1 MNFEQVYNAYFKR
14 IYSYIRARITS
25 EAQAD
30 DIACE
35 VWQKVFEK
43 QSSFDES
50 KGNIE
55 QWLFTI
61 ARNQVNSHF
70 RLYYIKNFFS
80 MTDKEEVFS
89 SKEKQPLD
97 KLDEEEELKQLNAAL
112 EALNQKERDLI
123 SLKFF
128 SSLNNREIAKITSLS
143 ESNVGT
149 IINRAIN
156 KIKTILEDL

>member
-14 IYSYIRARITS
+14 IYSYIRARVS
-25 EAQAD
+25 DEAQAD

-43 QSSFDES
+43 QSSFDEG

-97 KLDEEEELKQLNAAL
+97 KLDEEEDLKQLSAAL
-112 EALNQKERDLI
+112 AELNQKERDLI

-128 SSLNNREIAKITSLS
+128 SSLNNREIAKVTSLS

-149 IINRAIN
+149 IINRAVN

>member
-35 VWQKVFEK
+35 FWQKVFEK

-97 KLDEEEELKQLNAAL
+97 KLDEEEDLKQLNAAL

>member
-14 IYSYIRARITS
+14 IYSYIRARIS
-25 EAQAD
+25 DEAQAD
-30 DIACE
+30 DVACE

-43 QSSFDES
+43 QSSFDED

-97 KLDEEEELKQLNAAL
+97 KLDEEEDLKQLSAAL
-112 EALNQKERDLI
+112 AVLNQRERDLI

-149 IINRAIN
+149 IINRAVN
-156 KIKTILEDL
+156 KIKSILEDL

>member
-14 IYSYIRARITS
+14 IYSYIRARIS
-25 EAQAD
+25 DEAQAD
-30 DIACE
+30 DVACE

-43 QSSFDES
+43 QSSFDED

-97 KLDEEEELKQLNAAL
+97 KLDEEEDLKQLSAAL
-112 EALNQKERDLI
+112 AVLNQRERDLI

-128 SSLNNREIAKITSLS
+128 SSLNNREIAKVTSLS

-149 IINRAIN
+149 IINRAVN
-156 KIKTILEDL
+156 KIKSILEDL

>member
-1 MNFEQVYNAYFKR
+1 M
-14 IYSYIRARITS
+14 
-25 EAQAD
+25 
-30 DIACE
+30 
-35 VWQKVFEK
+35 FEK

-97 KLDEEEELKQLNAAL
+97 KLDEAEELKQLNAAL
-112 EALNQKERDLI
+112 EALNKKERDLI

-149 IINRAIN
+149 IINRAVN

>member
-14 IYSYIRARITS
+14 IYSYIRARITD

-30 DIACE
+30 DIACN

-97 KLDEEEELKQLNAAL
+97 KLGEEEDLKQLSAAL
-112 EALNQKERDLI
+112 AALNQKERDLI

-149 IINRAIN
+149 IINRAVN

>member
-14 IYSYIRARITS
+14 IYSYIRARIAS

-30 DIACE
+30 DVACE

-70 RLYYIKNFFS
+70 RLYYIKNIFS

-97 KLDEEEELKQLNAAL
+97 KLDEEENIKQLNAAL
-112 EALNQKERDLI
+112 AALNKKERDLI

-128 SSLNNREIAKITSLS
+128 SSLNNREIAKITTLS

-149 IINRAIN
+149 IINRAVN

>member
-14 IYSYIRARITS
+14 IYAYIRARITD

-30 DIACE
+30 DIACD

-43 QSSFDES
+43 QSSFDED

-97 KLDEEEELKQLNAAL
+97 KLDEEEDLKQLSAAL
-112 EALNQKERDLI
+112 EVLNQKERDLI

-128 SSLNNREIAKITSLS
+128 SSLNNREIAKVTSLS

-149 IINRAIN
+149 IINRAVN
-156 KIKTILEDL
+156 KIKSILEDL

>member
-14 IYSYIRARITS
+14 VYSYIRARITS
-25 EAQAD
+25 ETQAD

-97 KLDEEEELKQLNAAL
+97 KLDEAEELKQLSAAL

-149 IINRAIN
+149 IINRAVN

>member
-14 IYSYIRARITS
+14 IYSYIRARIS
-25 EAQAD
+25 DEAQAD
-30 DIACE
+30 DVACE

-43 QSSFDES
+43 QSSFDED

-97 KLDEEEELKQLNAAL
+97 KLDEEEDLKQLSAAL
-112 EALNQKERDLI
+112 AVLNQRERDLI

-128 SSLNNREIAKITSLS
+128 SSLNNREIAKVTSLS

-149 IINRAIN
+149 IINRAVN

>member
-14 IYSYIRARITS
+14 IYSYIRARITD

-30 DIACE
+30 DIACN

-80 MTDKEEVFS
+80 MTDKEDVFS

-97 KLDEEEELKQLNAAL
+97 KLDEEEDLKQLSAAL
-112 EALNQKERDLI
+112 AALNQKERDLI

-128 SSLNNREIAKITSLS
+128 SSLNNRKIAKITSLS

-149 IINRAIN
+149 IINRAVN

>member
-14 IYSYIRARITS
+14 VYAYIRARITD

-30 DIACE
+30 DIACD

-43 QSSFDES
+43 QSSFDEN

-97 KLDEEEELKQLNAAL
+97 KLDEEEDLKQLSSAL

-149 IINRAIN
+149 IINRAVN